1 MSGQWNLTID
11 QGATFDVTL
20 TWRDEAGSP
29 VDLSG
34 YTARAQ
40 IRSQVTS
47 ATPLVDLTVGDGI
60 TLGGG
65 AGTIRLVI
73 DDTDTAALP
82 APFDGV
88 WDLEVE
94 SGSGVVTRLLAG
106 TVTVTPEV
114 TR

>member
-1 MSGQWNLTID
+1 MSGQWNVTID

-20 TWRDEAGSP
+20 LWRDETGTP

-47 ATPLVDLTVGDGI
+47 ATPLVDLTDGDGI

-65 AGTIRLVI
+65 AGTIQLVI
-73 DDTDTAALP
+73 SDTDTSALP

-88 WDLEVE
+88 WDLELE
-94 SGSGVVTRLLAG
+94 SGTGTVTRLLAG